1 MGVNET
7 TDSSPVEPSIRVLS
21 TGLSPE
27 EVAAV
32 TAVIEAAIE
41 EELDAQHDE
50 APAAPSAWERSQR
63 ALREPLHPGPGAWR
77 SFSA

>member
-1 MGVNET
+1 MTDT

-32 TAVIEAAIE
+32 TAVIEAAVE
-41 EELDAQHDE
+41 EELDALNDQT
-50 APAAPSAWERSQR
+50 PAAPSAWERSQR
-63 ALREPLHPGPGAWR
+63 VLREPQHPGPGVWR
-77 SFSA
+77 SFSG